1 MAEPKRVRRTQAERS
16 AATQEALLDAAVECL
31 VELGFSGTTTTEVT
45 RRAGVSLGAMLHHF
59 PTKADLLAAAVG
71 HVMQRRQDEFRKAM
85 TDVAPGTDRLDAA
98 IDLMWEAFNGPTFH
112 AWLELWVA
120 ARTDPDLAEAVRVM
134 EDVYD
139 RASSEILGELFP
151 PDESA
156 DPAQL
161 ELGMRFAVS
170 LMDGVALR
178 GLVMKPVDDRPVEL
192 LKTILHQRMDNPTT
206 LEREAMETET

>member
-1 MAEPKRVRRTQAERS
+1 M
-16 AATQEALLDAAVECL
+16 QEALLDAAVECL
-31 VELGFSGTTTTEVT
+31 VELGFSSTTTTEVT

-85 TDVAPGTDRLDAA
+85 TDVAPGTSRLDAA

-120 ARTDPDLAEAVRVM
+120 ARTDPELAEAVRAM
-134 EDVYD
+134 EEAYD

-151 PDESA
+151 PDEYA

-161 ELGMRFAVS
+161 ELGMRFVVA

-178 GLVMKPVDDRPVEL
+178 GLVMKPVDERPVEL
-192 LKTILHQRMDNPTT
+192 LKTILHQHMDDPTT
-206 LEREAMETET
+206 RDRAPLETEA

>member
-1 MAEPKRVRRTQAERS
+1 M
-16 AATQEALLDAAVECL
+16 QEALLDAAVECL
-31 VELGFSGTTTTEVT
+31 VELGFAGTTTTEVT

-85 TDVAPGTDRLDAA
+85 TDIAPGADRLGAA

-120 ARTDPDLAEAVRVM
+120 ARTDRELAGAVRIM
-134 EDVYD
+134 EDEYD
-139 RASSEILGELFP
+139 RASREILAELFP
-151 PDESA
+151 PDEYA
-156 DPAQL
+156 GAAQL
-161 ELGMRFAVS
+161 ELGLRFAVA

-178 GLVMKPVDDRPVEL
+178 GLVMKPVDDRPVQL
-192 LKTILHQRMDNPTT
+192 LKTILHERMDDPTT
-206 LEREAMETET
+206 RARKAKETST

>member
-1 MAEPKRVRRTQAERS
+1 M
-16 AATQEALLDAAVECL
+16 QEALLDAAVECL
-31 VELGFSGTTTTEVT
+31 VELGFSSTTTTEVT

-85 TDVAPGTDRLDAA
+85 TDVAPGTSRLDAA
-98 IDLMWEAFNGPTFH
+98 IDLMWEAFNGPTFQ

-120 ARTDPDLAEAVRVM
+120 ARTDPELAEAVRDM
-134 EDVYD
+134 EDAYD

-151 PDESA
+151 PDEYA
-156 DPAQL
+156 DPARL
-161 ELGMRFAVS
+161 ELGMRFVVA

-178 GLVMKPVDDRPVEL
+178 GLVMKPVDERPVEL
-192 LKTILHQRMDNPTT
+192 LKTILHQHMDDPTT
-206 LEREAMETET
+206 RERAPLETET

>member
-1 MAEPKRVRRTQAERS
+1 MQ
-16 AATQEALLDAAVECL
+16 QALLDAAVDCL
-31 VELGFSGTTTTEVT
+31 VEVGFAGTTTTEVT

-71 HVMQRRQDEFRKAM
+71 HVMRRRQDEFRKAM

-120 ARTDPDLAEAVRVM
+120 ARTDPELAAAVRTM
-134 EDVYD
+134 EDEYD
-139 RASSEILGELFP
+139 RASREILLELFP
-151 PDESA
+151 PDAHA
-156 DPAQL
+156 DPALL

-178 GLVMKPVDDRPVEL
+178 GLVMKPLDARPVEL
-192 LKTILHQRMDNPTT
+192 LKTILRERMDNPTARQ
-206 LEREAMETET
+206 REAMESET

>member
-1 MAEPKRVRRTQAERS
+1 M
-16 AATQEALLDAAVECL
+16 QEALLDAAVGCL
-31 VELGFSGTTTTEVT
+31 VELGFAGTTTTEVT

-85 TDVAPGTDRLDAA
+85 TNVGRDTDRLDAA

-120 ARTDPDLAEAVRVM
+120 ARTDPELAEAVRAM
-134 EDVYD
+134 EEEYD
-139 RASSEILGELFP
+139 RASIEILGELFP
-151 PDESA
+151 PAGDV
-156 DPAQL
+156 DPAEL
-161 ELGMRFAVS
+161 EVGMRFAVA

-178 GLVMKPVDDRPVEL
+178 GLIMKPVDDRPIEL
-192 LKTILHQRMDNPTT
+192 LKAVLHHRIE
-206 LEREAMETET
+206 LEKPELDAKEADA